1 MNGETISL
9 LPDLERASDT
19 RKPNVCRRWNNA
31 LRNDCGVLTHNVRK
45 FARHRGCA
53 WLVIKVALI
62 YPNVFFSFD
71 ISDAKSGEGNP
82 LYEGSENFNVHDH
95 PANAMLMVEHALRNA
110 CERYN
115 VKEEMIVGALE
126 DMRAAI
132 TEE

>member
-1 MNGETISL
+1 MNCETISL
-9 LPDLERASDT
+9 LPDLDRASDT

-31 LRNDCGVLTHNVRK
+31 LRNENGVLTQNVRK
-45 FARHRGCA
+45 FERRRGCT
-53 WLVIKVALI
+53 WVEIKVALI
-62 YPNVFFSFD
+62 YPNVFFSFNV
-71 ISDAKSGEGNP
+71 SDAKGGEGHP
-82 LYEGSENFNVHDH
+82 LFEGSENFNVHDH
-95 PANAMLMVEHALRNA
+95 PANAMLMVEHALRDA

>member
-1 MNGETISL
+1 MNCETISL
-9 LPDLERASDT
+9 LPDLDRASDT
-19 RKPNVCRRWNNA
+19 RKPNVCRRWNNS
-31 LRNDCGVLTHNVRK
+31 LCNENGVLTQNVRK
-45 FARHRGCA
+45 FARLRGGA

-62 YPNVFFSFD
+62 YPKVFFSFD
-71 ISDAKSGEGNP
+71 VSDAKGGEGNP
-82 LYEGSENFNVHDH
+82 LFEGSENFNVHEH